1 MGMGPRDP
9 AMMDPRMARRERA
22 QGRLGLRR
30 AQMPEGLSGTRGR
43 PQGPRK
49 DRASNMYRPDM
60 TKVMN
65 SNRADRLENPIS
77 RRAAAAAPSARL
89 PRTTT
94 QQMSGETATDK
105 AAGATP
111 SNTPMRKGGKVKK
124 PPMKARTKNYK
135 AGGSVKKG
143 IDGCCKK
150 GKTRGR
156 MC

>member
-22 QGRLGLRR
+22 QGRLGSRR

-43 PQGPRK
+43 PQGPRR
-49 DRASNMYRPDM
+49 DRASSMYRPDM

-65 SNRADRLENPIS
+65 PNRADRLENPIS
-77 RRAAAAAPSARL
+77 RRAAASAPSARL

-94 QQMSGETATDK
+94 QKMSGETATNK

-111 SNTPMRKGGKVKK
+111 SNTPMRKGGKVK
-124 PPMKARTKNYK
+124 PPMKARTQNYK
-135 AGGSVKKG
+135 AGGSVKSKR
-143 IDGCCKK
+143 IDGCARK